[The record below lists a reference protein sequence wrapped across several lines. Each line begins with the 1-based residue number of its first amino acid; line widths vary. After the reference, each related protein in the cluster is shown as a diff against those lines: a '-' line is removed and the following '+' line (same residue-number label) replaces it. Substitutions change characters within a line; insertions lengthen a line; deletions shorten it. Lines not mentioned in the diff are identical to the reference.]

1 MEAMR
6 CVAMKKQ
13 FPIISFEHA
22 SFQYEGQSQESLK
35 DVKLIIKSGEFLVIT
50 GQSGC
55 GKTTMLNLMAGF
67 ETPTRGEVLYRG
79 NPIKKPSWE
88 RGVVFQEYSLLPWMS
103 VIENVEYGLDG
114 KKLSDKEKNQI
125 AMDCLTMVGL
135 SEFID
140 HRPNLLSGGMK
151 QRVAIARTLAMDPD
165 IMLMD
170 EPFSSLDE
178 QTRRRLDGEVCDIW
192 LKKQK
197 TIVFVTH
204 SVDEALLLGTRIIM
218 FSQSPGE
225 IVKEWSISVD
235 HSKRDLTANEFV
247 SLKQEILSTLQACSC
262 ADNYTNNPKMIK
274 IEGE

>member
-1 MEAMR
+1 MCILETKN
-6 CVAMKKQ
+6 VYKVYLDQKKTK
-13 FPIISFEHA
+13 
-22 SFQYEGQSQESLK
+22 GRLVLNDVSLK
-35 DVKLIIKSGEFLVIT
+35 IDEGEFVCLI
-50 GQSGC
+50 GPSGC

-140 HRPNLLSGGMK
+140 HRPNLLSGGMQ

-178 QTRRRLDGEVCDIW
+178 KTRRRLDGEVCDIW